1 MIFGQ
6 FISID
11 FVSDIWRKAVVIP
24 VFKKGA
30 TESLSSYRR
39 ISLTCVMSNA
49 MERIVS
55 RKVCAHLR
63 LNNIQSP
70 DQDGFLSKRHNA
82 S

>member
-1 MIFGQ
+1 LIFGQ

-39 ISLTCVMSNA
+39 ISLTCVMSNV

-55 RKVCAHLR
+55 RKVCDHLR